1 MSNKKTTLAASLL
14 ALVLAGFGLPVPAA
28 ASPAEIQFRL
38 SFSPAL
44 PRGEF
49 HDLMGWTVWGGALN
63 FAIRPSRGPLLFGT
77 RLGFGAYDTDRW
89 DAWLGLTIPDVLVDV
104 RTTNSVL
111 TWDVFLRLQPE
122 RGFLRP
128 YLELFAGLH
137 FLSTDTRIGDG
148 NWDDNNS
155 GDMNVNNAS
164 DTAFAYGAGAGVMFP
179 LIGFMHRDGRR
190 VGSLE
195 LDLGVRF
202 ARGGRADYLVET
214 GLTGIYD
221 TLRSRTDLLTLS
233 AGLMLSF

>member
-1 MSNKKTTLAASLL
+1 MNIKKPAWAAFLTASF
-14 ALVLAGFGLPVPAA
+14 ALGLGVPAPAA
-28 ASPAEIQFRL
+28 ASPAEIQFGL

-49 HDLMGWTVWGGALN
+49 HDLMSRTVWGGAVS
-63 FAIRPSRGPLLFGT
+63 FAIRPSRGPLLIGT
-77 RLGFGAYDTDRW
+77 RLGFGAYDSDGW
-89 DAWLGLTIPDVLVDV
+89 EAWLGLTIPDILVDV

-111 TWDVFLRLQPE
+111 AWDVFLRLQPE

-128 YLELFAGLH
+128 YLDLFAGLH

-148 NWDDNNS
+148 DWDDDNS

-179 LIGFMHRDGRR
+179 LIRFMHRDGRR
-190 VGSLE
+190 VGSLD
-195 LDLGVRF
+195 LDLGVRY

-214 GLTGIYD
+214 GLTGVYD
-221 TLRSRTDLLTLS
+221 TLTSRTDLLTLS
-233 AGLMLSF
+233 AGLTISF

>member
-1 MSNKKTTLAASLL
+1 MSIKKMILAASLL

-49 HDLMGWTVWGGALN
+49 HDLMGRTVWGGALN

-233 AGLMLSF
+233 AGLTISF